1 MPTVL
6 SANEETGELEMQFT
20 KEEHQ
25 LIMNKVMTEMFT
37 DYVKATDLE
46 TSIKASRIL
55 VFEDSFSRE
64 YRVVNVTSDEQY
76 QTIIKLLFKYMEN
89 GGWMDEDELE
99 GEELELAQKGLDGDY
114 DAMHSFV
121 LRYQGEEACKWHI
134 QQFTTPDEFDAFL
147 NEEFE

>member
-6 SANEETGELEMQFT
+6 SMNEDTGEMEMQFT
-20 KEEHQ
+20 KEEQ
-25 LIMNKVMTEMFT
+25 NAIMNKAMNEMFA
-37 DYVKATDLE
+37 DYVKTTDFE
-46 TSIKASRIL
+46 ASTNASRIM

-76 QTIIKLLFKYMEN
+76 QKIIKILFKYMEC

-99 GEELELAQKGLDGDY
+99 GEELELAQQGLNGDY
-114 DAMHSFV
+114 DAMHKFV

-134 QQFTTPDEFDAFL
+134 QQFTTPDEFDQFL

>member
-20 KEEHQ
+20 KEEQQ
-25 LIMNKVMTEMFT
+25 LIMNKVMNEMFT

-76 QTIIKLLFKYMEN
+76 QTIIKILFKYMEN

-114 DAMHSFV
+114 DAMHQFV

-134 QQFTTPDEFDAFL
+134 QQFTTPEEFEEFL